1 MYRCSKSC
9 DTRTAAGG
17 WQQRGRLMLSEPQTR
32 VHNATL
38 KCFQRNFGSQSKYR
52 WIVSLVPVDV
62 VRCINKIYGSYKYL
76 ISMLHHLLLL

>member
-1 MYRCSKSC
+1 VIHVPRQE
-9 DTRTAAGG
+9 GG
-17 WQQRGRLMLSEPQTR
+17 IQAEADPQTP
-32 VHNATL
+32 VHNITL
-38 KCFQRNFGSQSKYR
+38 KCFQRNFGSQNKHR